1 MRASQAGT
9 ARWASGRAPGR
20 VGEVSGASRERRR
33 AKLTWTSGR
42 IGAASALR
50 HQRSSSSRRYRAETC
65 SRKLSDSSPRTKARS
80 PSSSNA
86 TSSSSGPITSTKA
99 PWVSSSY
106 SVDSTTRS
114 DTALSLPNR
123 SLVGGRRRRVALPV
137 ELDGALSCSTS
148 RGLACLIVSLPLLE
162 CASCLGNRSRK
173 SSDTGRGHVLAV
185 GAVDLQG
192 GAAYRPGDFDVA
204 IPSDHWRRGSQ
215 TLSALGGTSV
225 VFISPVYSTADPP
238 A

>member
-1 MRASQAGT
+1 M
-9 ARWASGRAPGR
+9 
-20 VGEVSGASRERRR
+20 
-33 AKLTWTSGR
+33 
-42 IGAASALR
+42 
-50 HQRSSSSRRYRAETC
+50 
-65 SRKLSDSSPRTKARS
+65 
-80 PSSSNA
+80 
-86 TSSSSGPITSTKA
+86 
-99 PWVSSSY
+99 
-106 SVDSTTRS
+106 DSTTRS